1 MVVDSKILE
10 AQKAYGVKKD
20 WLDSNFDALTPS
32 EFYRALYP
40 SGTFEPQ
47 LGTTPD
53 YTVLGEGQHRPNGIV
68 TEVLPQA
75 DMTGRTSFR
84 YLVTDDLKELKEFEG
99 SDRFGLMAPV
109 GYSGKSR
116 DLRHA
121 YKLYALTFD
130 LDEPVL
136 GTLFGQIRG
145 GGVEDGVS
153 PMPTYTILS
162 GHGLHLYYQFEEP
175 QALYPRNK
183 KAFKTL
189 KFALTRQLWNVNT
202 SRIEKP
208 QYQGINQGFRIVG
221 AASKLGADYPV
232 RAWKSGH
239 TWTREQLAD
248 YILDDKDKAEVI
260 EAFDPPSMN
269 WDQASEKYPEW
280 AARKTGNAP
289 QTKWHIKRD
298 LYDWWLRK
306 WGNSTQGHRYFYLM
320 CLAVYARKCDIPRA
334 ELEHDAYG
342 LMNKLTL
349 IGDMSDPIT
358 SDDVKA
364 ALKAYDDKYT
374 TFTRDAIS
382 HITAIPMPHNRRNY
396 RTQKE
401 HLARA
406 RAVQKVDDPEG
417 NWINREGRPMG
428 TGQKKEAVLN
438 YISEHPGASPTEIAR
453 EVGTTRK
460 TVYKYLRRP

>member
-1 MVVDSKILE
+1 MAVDSKILK
-10 AQKAYGVKKD
+10 AQEEYGVKRD
-20 WLDSNFDALTPS
+20 WLDFNFDELTPA

-40 SGTFEPQ
+40 VGTFEPH
-47 LGTTPD
+47 LGTAPD
-53 YTVLGEGQHRPNGIV
+53 YTGLGESEQRPNGII

-84 YLVTDDLKELKEFEG
+84 YLVTDELEELKEFEG

-121 YKLYALTFD
+121 YKLYSLTFD

-202 SRIEKP
+202 SKIEKP

-221 AASKLGADYPV
+221 AASKLGPEYPV
-232 RAWKSGH
+232 RAWRSGH

-248 YILDDKDKAEVI
+248 YILDEKDKAEVL

-269 WDQASEKYPEW
+269 WKQASEKYPDW

-298 LYDWWLRK
+298 LYDWWLKK

-334 ELEHDAYG
+334 ELERDAYG

-358 SDDVKA
+358 SDDVKV
-364 ALKAYDDKYT
+364 ALKAYDDKYA

-396 RTQKE
+396 RTQKL
-401 HLARA
+401 HLQIARA
-406 RAVQKVDDPEG
+406 TRDAIHGEEE
-417 NWINREGRPMG
+417 WINKAGRPKGSG
-428 TGQKKEAVLN
+428 TKRDLVLD
-438 YISEHPGASPTEIAR
+438 YVSEHPEENPTQIAR
-453 EVGTTRK
+453 ALSISRP

>member
-1 MVVDSKILE
+1 MVADSKILE

-32 EFYRALYP
+32 EFYRSLYP
-40 SGTFEPQ
+40 SGTFEPS
-47 LGTTPD
+47 LGASPD
-53 YTVLGEGQHRPNGIV
+53 YTALEGDQKRPNGIV

-84 YLVTDDLKELKEFEG
+84 YLVTDDLEELKEFEG

-136 GTLFGQIRG
+136 GSLFGQING
-145 GGVEDGVS
+145 GVS

-221 AASKLGADYPV
+221 AASKLGVDYPV
-232 RAWKSGH
+232 RAWRSGPPVS
-239 TWTREQLAD
+239 REQLAD
-248 YILDDKDKAEVI
+248 YLLDEKDKAEVI
-260 EAFDPPSMN
+260 DAFNPSAMT
-269 WDQASEKYPEW
+269 WDQAKEKYPEW
-280 AARKTGNAP
+280 AARKTGESP

-298 LYDWWLRK
+298 LYDWWLRQ
-306 WGNSTQGHRYFYLM
+306 WRQSTQGHRYFYLM
-320 CLAVYARKCDIPRA
+320 CLAVYARKCDISRE
-334 ELEHDAYG
+334 ELERDASA
-342 LMNKLTL
+342 LTDKLTL
-349 IGDMSDPIT
+349 LGDMNEPVT
-358 SDDVKA
+358 SEDVKA

-382 HITAIPMPHNRRNY
+382 HITAIPMPHNRRNGLK
-396 RTQKE
+396 QNA
-401 HLARA
+401 HLEVARA
-406 RAVQKVDDPEG
+406 IKKVKKAQGIMAE
-417 NWINREGRPMG
+417 EGRPEG
-428 TGQKKEAVLN
+428 SGIKKDLVLD
-438 YISEHPGASPTEIAR
+438 YVSEHPEENPTQIAR
-453 EVGTTRK
+453 SLGISRP
-460 TVYKYLRRP
+460 TVYKYLRRPQGS